1 MHHKFD
7 YEIILSDPG

>member
-7 YEIILSDPG
+7 YEIVLSDPS